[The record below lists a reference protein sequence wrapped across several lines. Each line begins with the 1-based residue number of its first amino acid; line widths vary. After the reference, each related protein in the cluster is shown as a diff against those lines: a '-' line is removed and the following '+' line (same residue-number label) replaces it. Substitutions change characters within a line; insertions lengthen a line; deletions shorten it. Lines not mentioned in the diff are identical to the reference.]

1 MKPKAK
7 PLLRGTE
14 AEPQVGK
21 DIWRISTRLGPNDDD
36 YDEVIAKIEKNV
48 NGYLKRR
55 GQLSVEKRQKA
66 TEQFDNLKEKIRSK
80 RSEEMSK
87 CAGSDDPEA
96 CRQKVASKYDIARE
110 NLEKRFENVMRNA
123 ADDTKGVTVHYTGM
137 RAKNF

>member
-1 MKPKAK
+1 M
-7 PLLRGTE
+7 
-14 AEPQVGK
+14 
-21 DIWRISTRLGPNDDD
+21 GPNDDD

-137 RAKNF
+137 VPLFHIAQRELLNGLFKSFLLAFLCSEQ